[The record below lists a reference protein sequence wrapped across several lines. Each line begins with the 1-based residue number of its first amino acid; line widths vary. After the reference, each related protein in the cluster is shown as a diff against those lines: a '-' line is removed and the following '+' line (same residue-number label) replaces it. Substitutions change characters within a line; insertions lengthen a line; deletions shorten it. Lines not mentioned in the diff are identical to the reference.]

1 LGNWQFPQ
9 TQIAKYLKLQK
20 LELNQLKALK
30 HIKELEN
37 STNPISI
44 SLQTKQIII
53 KKKNSKQSKNFLCLP
68 FVGDH

>member
-20 LELNQLKALK
+20 LVLDQLKALK
-30 HIKELEN
+30 HIKELES

-53 KKKNSKQSKNFLCLP
+53 KKK
-68 FVGDH
+68 